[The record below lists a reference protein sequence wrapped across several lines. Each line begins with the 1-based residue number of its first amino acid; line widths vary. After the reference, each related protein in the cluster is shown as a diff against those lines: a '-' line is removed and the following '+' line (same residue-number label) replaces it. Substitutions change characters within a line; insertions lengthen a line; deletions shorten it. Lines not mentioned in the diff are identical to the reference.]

1 MIIGV
6 SNTIPENKSN
16 VSVQSLYVTKFYCVH
31 FLTPKTFIRNYKQ
44 LVQNKCKHS
53 TANII
58 QYQLVTEL
66 DDAQTLVMQPNK
78 SNDLPH

>member
-1 MIIGV
+1 MRVSKVCMSQNSIVSIFSHLKHLYAIIR
-6 SNTIPENKSN
+6 PD
-16 VSVQSLYVTKFYCVH
+16 Q
-31 FLTPKTFIRNYKQ
+31 Q
-44 LVQNKCKHS
+44 LVQNKCKHN